1 MSSKKTA
8 PKKPPKPKPPTR
20 DQLTAQLA
28 TAQTE
33 TRLVKEQLEIERRD
47 ARSTREALQKLR
59 GIVAGLERK
68 NALLTGYIERANQEQ
83 EPAEATLEQCGDV
96 RASKVVSGPR
106 FRFPSD
112 TSGPAHVTEKDHNGY
127 DRTGKAWYEL

>member
-33 TRLVKEQLEIERRD
+33 TRLVKEQLEIERRT
-47 ARSTREALQKLR
+47 ARSCAEANLKLR
-59 GIVAGLERK
+59 GIVARLEQQ
-68 NALLTGYIERANQEQ
+68 NALLTGYVERANQEK
-83 EPAEATLEQCGDV
+83 EPAVETLEECGSV
-96 RASKVVSGPR
+96 KVGKVVHGPR
-106 FRFPSD
+106 FRLPSGVH
-112 TSGPAHVTEKDHNGY
+112 GPASAPGTGGYNSKD
-127 DRTGKAWYEL
+127 TPWYEL